1 MGRAGG
7 MGVPTGHSSFQLY
20 PLQLDRLEGS
30 VFAVVAG
37 VSRYC
42 PLTSVKFG
50 AFV

>member
-1 MGRAGG
+1 MA
-7 MGVPTGHSSFQLY
+7 VPTGRSSFRLY

-30 VFAVVAG
+30 VCALVAG
-37 VSRYC
+37 VSGYC